1 MKSLLG
7 FRKKTLIAYV
17 DLREEITDKN
27 SNLKIKHKYR
37 WEITEGLNQI
47 ANVRV
52 EKKLTVWVWEGWE
65 REKCEEWLSVE
76 WFLRS
81 EWKFEYLS

>member
-37 WEITEGLNQI
+37 
-47 ANVRV
+47 
-52 EKKLTVWVWEGWE
+52 
-65 REKCEEWLSVE
+65 
-76 WFLRS
+76 
-81 EWKFEYLS
+81 